1 MTGFSR
7 TSDNITFENK
17 KYSWVWEIKS
27 VNAKGLD
34 VKVRLPN
41 WLEEISED
49 VKKICS
55 KVFVRGTFNVCLEME
70 SENLE
75 SDIKINEDL
84 LNLLIQK
91 TKQIYENNQE
101 LFNKP
106 TPAELLKLNGILSL
120 VDNAVNEDEFENLK
134 KALLE
139 SMEDVALM
147 LKQDRLKEGGKI
159 AKVLLEILE
168 KIKDTVAK
176 VEKIA
181 LNTPDKL
188 KEKIAQQVNELMPDI
203 NVSSE
208 RLEQEI
214 VLLIMRADVREE
226 IDRLYAHIK
235 TAYELLNESVPV
247 GRRLDFLCQELN
259 REANT
264 LCSKSSDIEQTKYGM
279 ELKALIEQFR
289 EQVQNME

>member
-1 MTGFSR
+1 MTGFAR

-34 VKVRLPN
+34 IKVRLPN

-55 KVFVRGTFNVCLEME
+55 KVFARGTFSVCLEME

-134 KALLE
+134 NALLE
-139 SMEDVALM
+139 SMEDVALI
-147 LKQDRLKEGGKI
+147 LKQDRLKEGEKI
-159 AKVLLEILE
+159 AKVLFEILE
-168 KIKDTVAK
+168 KIKDTVTK

-181 LNTPDKL
+181 LNTPEKL